1 MTKSVKN
8 LLRKLKRTETKLT
21 MLKSRMRLKRCNK
34 PLLIQE
40 KPKYSRQYQ
49 KMKKRNLSFRKRRS
63 KRFKRNTPI
72 IIREINY
79 NYIIAIN
86 NCHN

>member
-21 MLKSRMRLKRCNK
+21 MLKSKMRLKRAVARSAN
-34 PLLIQE
+34 
-40 KPKYSRQYQ
+40 SRTNQNIANNAR

-63 KRFKRNTPI
+63 ARFKKKHPR
-72 IIREINY
+72 Y
-79 NYIIAIN
+79 NQGN
-86 NCHN
+86 

>member
-21 MLKSRMRLKRCNK
+21 MLKTKMRLNRA
-34 PLLIQE
+34 
-40 KPKYSRQYQ
+40 SRRYANSRTNQNIANNAR

-63 KRFKRNTPI
+63 ARFKKKYPR
-72 IIREINY
+72 Y
-79 NYIIAIN
+79 NQGN
-86 NCHN
+86 

>member
-21 MLKSRMRLKRCNK
+21 MLKSKMRLKRAVARSAN
-34 PLLIQE
+34 
-40 KPKYSRQYQ
+40 SRTNQNIANNAR

-63 KRFKRNTPI
+63 ARFKKKYPK
-72 IIREINY
+72 Y
-79 NYIIAIN
+79 NQGN
-86 NCHN
+86 

>member
-21 MLKSRMRLKRCNK
+21 MLKSRMRLKKALARSAN
-34 PLLIQE
+34 
-40 KPKYSRQYQ
+40 SRTNQNIANNAR

-63 KRFKRNTPI
+63 SRFKKKYPR
-72 IIREINY
+72 Y
-79 NYIIAIN
+79 NQGN
-86 NCHN
+86 

>member
-21 MLKSRMRLKRCNK
+21 MLKSKMRLKRAVARSAN
-34 PLLIQE
+34 
-40 KPKYSRQYQ
+40 SRTNQNIANNAR

-63 KRFKRNTPI
+63 SRFKKKYPK
-72 IIREINY
+72 Y
-79 NYIIAIN
+79 NQGN
-86 NCHN
+86 

>member
-21 MLKSRMRLKRCNK
+21 MLKSKMRLKRAVARSAN
-34 PLLIQE
+34 
-40 KPKYSRQYQ
+40 SRTNQNIANNAR

-63 KRFKRNTPI
+63 SKSKKTYPK
-72 IIREINY
+72 Y
-79 NYIIAIN
+79 NQGN
-86 NCHN
+86 

>member
-21 MLKSRMRLKRCNK
+21 MLKSKMRLKRAVARSAN
-34 PLLIQE
+34 
-40 KPKYSRQYQ
+40 SRTNQNIANNAR

-63 KRFKRNTPI
+63 SKFKKTYPK
-72 IIREINY
+72 Y
-79 NYIIAIN
+79 NQGN
-86 NCHN
+86 